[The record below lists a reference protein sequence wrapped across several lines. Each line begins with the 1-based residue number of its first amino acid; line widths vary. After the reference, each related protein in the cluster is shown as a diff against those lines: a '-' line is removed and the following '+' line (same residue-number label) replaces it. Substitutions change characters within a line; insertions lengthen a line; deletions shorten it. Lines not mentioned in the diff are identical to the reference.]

1 MTFLCIHICIISH
14 NLFYCPI
21 SLPGGPI
28 DVALNL
34 LSSSDEKKDDNNNN
48 IPPLKMEKYI
58 TKTFPLSKVR
68 EALEF
73 AALKSTMKVQLVM
86 TEDE

>member
-1 MTFLCIHICIISH
+1 MTFIHIRIIYLIICS
-14 NLFYCPI
+14 NTAQF
-21 SLPGGPI
+21 SAGGPI

-34 LSSSDEKKDDNNNN
+34 LSSSSEKKDKNNN
-48 IPPLKMEKYI
+48 IPPLRMEKYI

-86 TEDE
+86 TEEE

>member
-34 LSSSDEKKDDNNNN
+34 LSSEKKDNNV
-48 IPPLKMEKYI
+48 PPLRMEKYI
-58 TKTFPLSKVR
+58 TKTFPLSQVR

-86 TEDE
+86 TEE